1 MKKFKTLYVTER
13 REWRKWLEINFD
25 REKEIWLVYPNK
37 SSGKSRILYNDAVEE
52 ALCFGW
58 IDNTVKKFDKKNSM
72 QRFSPR
78 SPKSTYA
85 QANKERLRWLLKKDM
100 IHQSVKESVKQI
112 LKEKFI
118 FPSDIIKAIK
128 KDKKVWENYQKFSE
142 PYKRIRV
149 AYIQGA
155 RKRPG
160 EFNKRLLNFI
170 NKTKENKLIGFGG
183 IEKHY

>member
-1 MKKFKTLYVTER
+1 
-13 REWRKWLEINFD
+13 
-25 REKEIWLVYPNK
+25 
-37 SSGKSRILYNDAVEE
+37 
-52 ALCFGW
+52 
-58 IDNTVKKFDKKNSM
+58 
-72 QRFSPR
+72 FSPR
-78 SPKSTYA
+78 SPKSTYS

>member
-1 MKKFKTLYVTER
+1 MKDFKTLYVTER
-13 REWRKWLEINFD
+13 NEWRKWLELNFNK
-25 REKEIWLVYPNK
+25 EKEIWLVYPNK
-37 SSGKSRILYNDAVEE
+37 SSGKPRILYNDAVEE

-58 IDNTVKKFDKKNSM
+58 IDSTVKKFDNESSM

-78 SPKSTYA
+78 NLKSTYS

-100 IHQSVKESVKQI
+100 IHQSVKESVRQI

-118 FPSDIIKAIK
+118 FPDDIINAIK
-128 KDKKVWENYQKFSE
+128 KDKKAWENYQKFSE

-149 AYIQGA
+149 AYIESA
-155 RKRPG
+155 RKRPE

-170 NKTKENKLIGFGG
+170 NKTRKNKLIGFGG